1 MINPLPQA
9 RLTMTDTIQE
19 LTFPPITFGIN
30 QVFDETFDSGWVAFP
45 GHYLLYASSGA
56 FRLAVGQ
63 VQWLLPPQRA
73 AWVAAHVPLR
83 LSAAGPGTT
92 SSVLFAEEAIPKPE
106 FTSRV
111 FAVSSLA
118 REMLLYATRWG
129 PDRDSANQTADSF
142 FQALAAVCTDLA
154 VDPDEFWLP
163 QAQSTELDQ
172 AMAYTLSHLAD
183 KLTLADVA
191 AAAHISERTLARRF
205 SAETGMTWSQFVHR
219 ARMIRAME
227 LLASPDTKIIEV
239 VYAVGY
245 ASVSAFNN
253 AFRHFTGDTPSG
265 YCKRIQPR

>member
-1 MINPLPQA
+1 
-9 RLTMTDTIQE
+9 MTETIQE

-45 GHYLLYASSGA
+45 GHYLLYASTGA

-63 VQWLLPPQRA
+63 VEWLLPPQRA

-92 SSVLFAEEAIPKPE
+92 SSVLFAENTIPQPE
-106 FTSRV
+106 FASRV
-111 FAVSSLA
+111 FAVSALA

-129 PDRDSANQTADSF
+129 PDRTGDDQTAGSF
-142 FQALAAVCTDLA
+142 FQALAAVCADLA
-154 VDPDEFWLP
+154 AYPDEFWLP
-163 QAQSTELDQ
+163 QAQSAELDQ
-172 AMAYTLSHLAD
+172 AMAYTLAHLAD
-183 KLTLADVA
+183 KLALADVA
-191 AAAHISERTLARRF
+191 GAANVSERTLARRF
-205 SAETGMTWSQFVHR
+205 NEETGMTWSQFVHR

-227 LLASPDTKIIEV
+227 LLARSDTKVIEV

-245 ASVSAFNN
+245 ASVSAFNH
-253 AFRHFTGDTPSG
+253 AFRNFTGETPSG